1 MKSITLLKMFPCV
14 FLILTSFV
22 ACKKGNVTDPIAQ
35 LSPDVSDTVTN
46 VPKPVDPSKEDPIE
60 NAPLI
65 TIGTG
70 SGPLILKNYED
81 KNFKIQPGTY
91 SYFQF
96 ENLSNCKISGFN
108 QVKIVGGNVSMNTI
122 NGVTI
127 SGISIIDSK
136 YRAFNITKQAN
147 DLILKDIELSNIG
160 DVCMVF
166 DINNKYDGTPA
177 SYSNNIQLVNIKA
190 NNISTFFGA
199 QGSIVEDGFKGL
211 IKNFKMTGC
220 TITNSPNLADGVYI
234 GCAEDYEIS
243 NNVINNV
250 NSANG
255 NHNGIFHIL
264 GTGKIFNNIC
274 TNHQGNLV
282 RAWLFNITKTS
293 TVEIYNNIVYNSTRY
308 GAFELQVPL
317 WIKEL
322 SAFKPANAKVYN
334 NTVGKLNTGL
344 PKYFEGRLLDLYM
357 TYGSIEIYN
366 NLSFNLYDSIMIN
379 NMSSTAIT
387 KNTGN
392 VYKANASEAVADLT
406 SFKSLIAGI
415 GAQ

>member
-1 MKSITLLKMFPCV
+1 MKLITLLKTSS
-14 FLILTSFV
+14 LIFV
-22 ACKKGNVTDPIAQ
+22 IVASIFSCKKADVTAAETQIP
-35 LSPDVSDTVTN
+35 SKPSDTTTVT
-46 VPKPVDPSKEDPIE
+46 VPKPPPPTDPVD
-60 NAPLI
+60 NAPFI
-65 TIGTG
+65 EVGTG
-70 SGPLILKNYED
+70 SGALILKNYEG

-96 ENLSNCKISGFN
+96 ENLTNCKVSGLN
-108 QVKIVGGNVSMNTI
+108 QVKIVGGNVTMNTI
-122 NGVTI
+122 NGLTL

-136 YRAFNITKQAN
+136 YRAFNFSKEAN

-166 DINNKYDGTPA
+166 DINKKYNGTPA

-199 QGSIVEDGFKGL
+199 QGTITNDGFTGL

-264 GTGKIFNNIC
+264 GTGKIFNNTC

-293 TVEIYNNIVYNSTRY
+293 TVEIYNNKVYNSTRY

-322 SAFKPANAKVYN
+322 AAFKPANAKIYN
-334 NTVGKLNTGL
+334 NTVGKLNTGV

-357 TYGSIEIYN
+357 TYGTVEIYN
-366 NLSFNLYDSIMIN
+366 NLSFDLYDNIMIN
-379 NMSSTAIT
+379 NMSSTTISV
-387 KNTGN
+387 NSGN
-392 VYKANASEAVADLT
+392 VYKATAGEAVSDLI
-406 SFKSLIAGI
+406 SFRSIVPGV
-415 GAQ
+415 GAN